1 MNRGIAVLGIALAV
15 GLGIWLLR
23 GPIYSVL
30 QPAPRPIVA
39 VVTLVNR
46 CDVRDTDFV
55 VQDVTTRQVARFSN
69 GVARVKTQTGR
80 QLTLQLATKYDEVR
94 FSGLRQQ
101 ARENMV
107 MTADCDSSEKESAT
121 MKSLRKSLGRD

>member
-1 MNRGIAVLGIALAV
+1 MNREIGVLAVALAV
-15 GLGIWLLR
+15 GLAGWLLR
-23 GPIYSVL
+23 DPIYAVL

-55 VQDVTTRQVARFSN
+55 VQDVTTRQVTRFLN
-69 GVARVKTQTGR
+69 GMAQVKTQTGR
-80 QLTLQLATKYDEVR
+80 QLTLQLAAKYDEVR
-94 FSGLRQQ
+94 FSGLKQR